1 MSFIDDLEK
10 LEKSLTKPKHPLCD
24 EELRLR
30 EAYATG
36 VALLMARADENL
48 NEAKRE
54 HLKELATALALS
66 DDPAERIIAT
76 VTDAGAEIIFS
87 IVSAIEKQDHKYLFI
102 LDLYRAANVDGKL
115 LVEEQKMIDIFA
127 SRFNLKS
134 IEKEFLKQF
143 ADGME
148 QQSRE
153 AMQKAL
159 LEAYNFWLE
168 LPMNVF
174 RYFCKELEPIS
185 ETTERDIAKVNL
197 AVKQGVCG
205 AQRIMEHQEQKRA
218 EEDLKMESARR
229 KAEEQKKEAE
239 LRALEEQKMEM
250 ERLVYT
256 DPQTGL
262 MWTRNGN
269 IANEPMNWDDTL
281 IWLKSLN
288 YGGYCDWR
296 MPTKNE
302 LKLFAKQG
310 GYTPFEWFNRNGFN
324 HFEDF
329 FYWTSTLEDDDYDG
343 FVWGVSFD
351 NGEVDDIN
359 KSMSFYIWPVRG

>member
-1 MSFIDDLEK
+1 MSFLDDMEK

-48 NEAKRE
+48 NEAERE

-115 LVEEQKMIDIFA
+115 LAEELKMIDIFA

-229 KAEEQKKEAE
+229 IAEEQKK
-239 LRALEEQKMEM
+239 QMEH
-250 ERLVYT
+250 LVYT
-256 DPQTGL
+256 DPQSGL
-262 MWTRNGN
+262 MWPRNAN
-269 IANEPMNWDDTL
+269 IAGSEMTWDAA
-281 IWLKSLN
+281 ICWVKNLN
-288 YGGYCDWR
+288 YAGFSDWR
-296 MPTKNE
+296 LPTKDV
-302 LKLFAKQG
+302 LAAFFRAGSKTSA
-310 GYTPFEWFNRNGFN
+310 WFNANGFEGI
-324 HFEDF
+324 HQAGWYWSGTEDCNINAWNVHVKSGHP
-329 FYWTSTLEDDDYDG
+329 YNDY
-343 FVWGVSFD
+343 
-351 NGEVDDIN
+351 
-359 KSMSFYIWPVRG
+359 KSSVNYVLPVRGGFCLKQDLWD